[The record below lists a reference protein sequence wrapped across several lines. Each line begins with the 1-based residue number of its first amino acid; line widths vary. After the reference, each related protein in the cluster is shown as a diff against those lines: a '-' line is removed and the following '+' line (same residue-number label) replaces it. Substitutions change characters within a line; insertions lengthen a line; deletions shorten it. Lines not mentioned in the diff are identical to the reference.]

1 MEKQNNTYALLIGVG
16 DDLPYT
22 IKDAE
27 NLYAN
32 FTDKNLIG
40 YPKNNV
46 ILLTGKEATKEGI
59 LEAFDTLKQKTD
71 EESTI
76 FLYYSGHG
84 GRLSADNKFF
94 LQPYGMTLEN
104 FYSTYLTADELRD
117 KVNALPSNRLA
128 FFLDCCHAEGMV
140 QTGINGLSGM
150 AQKLNDDSGIWVMAS
165 CQDNQKSYGAENQ
178 SFFTQCLL
186 EVLSGTHKRPFTD
199 PEISIMDVVEY
210 IFEEVP
216 KRAIEYTDEE
226 NNPCVQTPF
235 FKTQMS
241 ENLILSYF
249 SKNIENHE
257 LTIAQLE
264 PKAKKLDEDSFI
276 KLIKAMEAVGRVD
289 DAIDTLNNNKRTQ
302 SDPDL
307 LEALGDLFRNKYL
320 KNKLQ
325 VEGEKALECHKK
337 ALDLAISTDDEEQVF
352 TNAVKIAFMY
362 ANLDMNKKEMR
373 DYATKA
379 MKAAQSYLY
388 PSINKLATMAEA
400 NIYLA
405 NIDEAKKNYKKVA
418 AKAGIRYRMKCY
430 EQAVSVY
437 NTLFQPENQKDAF
450 LVFLEE
456 TLLS

>member
-40 YPKNNV
+40 YPKKNV

-128 FFLDCCHAEGMV
+128 FFLDCCHAEGM

-186 EVLSGTHKRPFTD
+186 EVLSGKHKRPFTD

-249 SKNIENHE
+249 SKNIENHK

-289 DAIDTLNNNKRTQ
+289 DAIDTLNHNKRTQ

-405 NIDEAKKNYKKVA
+405 NIDEAKKHYKKVA

>member
-1 MEKQNNTYALLIGVG
+1 MEKQSNTYALLIGVG

-27 NLYAN
+27 NLYTN

-40 YPKNNV
+40 YPKKNV
-46 ILLTGKEATKEGI
+46 ILLTGKKATKDGI
-59 LEAFDTLKQKTD
+59 LKAFDTLKQKTN

-117 KVNALPSNRLA
+117 KVNALPSDRLA

-165 CQDNQKSYGAENQ
+165 CQDNQKSYGAGNQ

-186 EVLSGTHKRPFTD
+186 EVLSGKHKRPFTD

-264 PKAKKLDEDSFI
+264 PEAKKLDEGSFI

-289 DAIDTLNNNKRTQ
+289 DAITTLTNNKRTQ

-307 LEALGDLFRNKYL
+307 LEALGDLYRNKYL

-325 VEGEKALECHKK
+325 AEGEKALEYHNK
-337 ALDLAISTDDEEQVF
+337 ALDLAISTEDEEHVF

-362 ANLDMNKKEMR
+362 ANLDMNKREMR
-373 DYATKA
+373 EYATKA
-379 MKAAQSYLY
+379 LKAAQSYLY
-388 PSINKLATMAEA
+388 PSINKLATMAES
-400 NIYLA
+400 NIYLV
-405 NIDEAKKNYKKVA
+405 NLDEAKKQYKKVA

-430 EQAVSVY
+430 EQAVLVY
-437 NTLFQPENQKDAF
+437 NTLFQPENQKDPF

>member
-40 YPKNNV
+40 YPKKNV

-59 LEAFDTLKQKTD
+59 LEAFDTLKQKTN

-210 IFEEVP
+210 LFEEVP

-405 NIDEAKKNYKKVA
+405 NIDEAKKHYKKVA